1 MKNLITRSI
10 TGTLYVVFIL
20 GSIVLGQYWF
30 AGLFLVI
37 SSIANW
43 EFNTMISNHR
53 IIPYKPVTIIAG
65 IVLYASNT
73 LIAFDLFNFTFLLIN
88 VPFISA
94 ILIAELFRRKEDP
107 FGNIAYSIIALLY
120 VVLPLSFLNY
130 LYNPGNLNTDTYPE
144 LLTGFF
150 IILWVYDSG
159 AYLFGKLLGKHK
171 LFERISP
178 GKTWEGCIGG
188 ALASI
193 GVAYL
198 FSLFFQ
204 NLNLV
209 HWLIISVIIIIFG
222 TFGDLVESL
231 LKRSA
236 KVKDSAKILPG
247 HGGFLDRLDSV
258 LISAPMVYA
267 YVMFIFNIL

>member
-1 MKNLITRSI
+1 M
-10 TGTLYVVFIL
+10 VFIL
-20 GSIVLGQYWF
+20 GSILLGPYWF

-43 EFNTMISNHR
+43 EFNTIISNHKVV
-53 IIPYKPVTIIAG
+53 PCKPVTIIAG
-65 IVLYASNT
+65 IVLYTSNT
-73 LIAFDLFNFTFLLIN
+73 LIAFDLFDFTFLLVN

-107 FGNIAYSIIALLY
+107 FGNIAYAIIALLY

-130 LYNPGNLNTDTYPE
+130 LYSPGNISSGFYPE
-144 LLTGFF
+144 LLIGFF

-178 GKTWEGCIGG
+178 GKTWEGCLGG
-188 ALASI
+188 AIVSFV
-193 GVAYL
+193 VAFL
-198 FSLFFQ
+198 FSLYFQ
-204 NLNLV
+204 DLNLS
-209 HWLIISVIIIIFG
+209 HWLVISGIIVVFG

-231 LKRSA
+231 LKRTA